1 MQISMFRPSH
11 LFGAIAAVITGVA
24 LLSWAPW
31 SAQARGTDAAPLRS
45 SNVAMNCAPGQ
56 QALVRQAVV
65 DGQLSVSVDCAG
77 PTAAPAAYE
86 DVDQPLVQSAQPVAA
101 VPAVYRPAQALVPTY
116 APSVRRI
123 RASTRRVEPRR
134 DWKREGLIIGG
145 STGAAAGIGAL
156 IGGKKGALIGAAL
169 GGGGSALYRATKK

>member
-1 MQISMFRPSH
+1 MQVSMFRPSH
-11 LFGAIAAVITGVA
+11 LFGAIAAVVMGVA

-31 SAQARGTDAAPLRS
+31 SAQARGTNAAPLRS

-65 DGQLSVSVDCAG
+65 DGELSVSVDCAG
-77 PTAAPAAYE
+77 PAAAPVAYR
-86 DVDQPLVQSAQPVAA
+86 DFDQPLLQSTQPVAA
-101 VPAVYRPAQALVPTY
+101 VPAVYRPAPVPAY
-116 APSVRRI
+116 APTVRRA
-123 RASTRRVEPRR
+123 RASASRVEPRR
-134 DWKREGLIIGG
+134 DWKREALIIGG
-145 STGAAAGIGAL
+145 ATGAAAGVGAL